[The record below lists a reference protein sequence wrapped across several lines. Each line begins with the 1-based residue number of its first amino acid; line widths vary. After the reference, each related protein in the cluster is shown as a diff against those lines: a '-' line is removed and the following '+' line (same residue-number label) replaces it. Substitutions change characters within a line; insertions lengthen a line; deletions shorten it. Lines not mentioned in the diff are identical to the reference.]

1 VIEVIVSG
9 PLPVLASVMVCG
21 ALVDP
26 TVRVAK
32 VSDVGVRDTVGVR
45 GAPVPDNVIVC
56 GLPVA
61 SLVTVSVPV
70 RGPAAVGV
78 NVTVNMHAFVGPG
91 FIVAGHDAVLLKSP
105 EVVTDEMRKGPVP
118 VLVTD
123 TVWAALEVPTF
134 CDGKTIDGGLI
145 ATPGVRT
152 TPVPDSGTVCGL
164 PGASLVIVSAPL
176 RGPAAVGVNVTV
188 MEHDAVGAIGPT
200 HPFTLVKSP
209 VAVTRL
215 MFSGALPEL
224 LIDSETGVLDVP
236 TTVDGNGS
244 DDGEIVMPGIGAAD
258 TLAVTMMAVGLVYTN
273 GDDTVMPPGGI
284 VNV

>member
-1 VIEVIVSG
+1 
-9 PLPVLASVMVCG
+9 MVCD

-26 TVRVAK
+26 TVRVAN
-32 VSDVGVRDTVGVR
+32 VSDVGVMDTVGVS

-78 NVTVNMHAFVGPG
+78 NVTVNTHAFVGPG
-91 FIVAGHDAVLLKSP
+91 FVVAGHDAVLLKSP
-105 EVVTDEMRKGPVP
+105 EVVTDEMCKGPVP

-152 TPVPDSGTVCGL
+152 TPVPDNGTVCGL
-164 PGASLVIVSAPL
+164 PGASLVMVSVPL

-188 MEHDAVGAIGPT
+188 MLHEALGETGAT
-200 HPFTLVKSP
+200 HPLALLKSP
-209 VAVTRL
+209 VIVSRL

-224 LIDSETGVLDVP
+224 LIVTVTGVLEVP
-236 TTVDGNGS
+236 TTVDGNGT
-244 DDGEIVMPGIGAAD
+244 DDGEIVMPGTGAAD
-258 TLAVTMMAVGLVYTN
+258 TLVVTMMAVGFEYTN

-284 VNV
+284 MNV